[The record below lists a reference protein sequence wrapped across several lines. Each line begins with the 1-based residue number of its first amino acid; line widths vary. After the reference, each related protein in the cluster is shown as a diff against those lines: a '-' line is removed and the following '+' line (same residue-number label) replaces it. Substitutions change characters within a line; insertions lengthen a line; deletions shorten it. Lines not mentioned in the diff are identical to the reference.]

1 LIFQI
6 LREHIWSDELRNQG
20 RMGIKD
26 FVRER
31 VLTFPITVLFLINLA
46 KKSLQVSLNEFCDT
60 SDLLK
65 VTKQA
70 FSKARK
76 KLSPKT
82 FILLNRKLVQEYY
95 SDNTY
100 STWKGFRVLAVDG
113 SDLQVPQTTDLKKEF
128 GTASNQTGSTLAMA
142 KISYIY
148 DVFNRITLDAQID
161 RYKTSEGELA
171 VRHIEAMKQLQRNM
185 VRDLC
190 LFDRGYPSLWLFF
203 YLIHEQK
210 DFVVRCT
217 RGSCFAKV
225 EEALERGEEDVVI
238 RLYAKDA
245 GKDQVK
251 ALKKNAPFVDRRK
264 DYIDVRIVVVLL
276 STGEKEILITSLLDQ
291 KTYSKDGFKILYNYR
306 WGAEEN
312 YKWHK
317 TGYELENFSGQ
328 TRLAVEQDLFSLVLT
343 ANMSSILIEEAQ
355 VELDEEHQLKA
366 LKHPYKINKRI
377 AIAILKDQLLAG
389 ILNPEVDLEELCA
402 RLKIDLKKNVCP
414 VRPNRKFERRQK
426 SRLKYGRTMRRC
438 I

>member
-1 LIFQI
+1 MIFQS
-6 LREHIWSDELRNQG
+6 LREYIWSDELRNQG

-26 FVRER
+26 FIRER
-31 VLTFPITVLFLINLA
+31 VLIFPVTVLFLINLA
-46 KKSLQVSLNEFCDT
+46 KKSLQVSLNEFCDA
-60 SDLLK
+60 SDLLQ

-76 KLSPKT
+76 KLSSKT
-82 FILLNRKLVQEYY
+82 FILLNRKLVEEYY

-100 STWKGFRVLAVDG
+100 STWKGFRLLAVDG
-113 SDLQVPQTTDLKKEF
+113 SDLQVPQTDNIKEEF
-128 GTASNQTGSTLAMA
+128 GTAKNQTGSTLAMT

-161 RYKTSEGELA
+161 RCKTSEGELA
-171 VRHIEAMKQLQRNM
+171 VRHIEAMRQLRGDKI
-185 VRDLC
+185 RDLC

-203 YLIHEQK
+203 YLIHAEK

-217 RGSCFAKV
+217 LSSCFAKV
-225 EEALERGEEDVVI
+225 QEALERGEEDVVI

-245 GKDQVK
+245 SKDQVK

-276 STGEKEILITSLLDQ
+276 STGEKELLITSLLDQ
-291 KTYSKDGFKILYNYR
+291 KTCSKNEFKILYNYR

-328 TRLAVEQDLFSLVLT
+328 TRLAIEQDLFSLVFT
-343 ANMSSILIEEAQ
+343 ANMVSILIEEAQ
-355 VELDEEHQLKA
+355 IELDEEQKLKA
-366 LKHPYKINKRI
+366 LKYSYKINKRI

-389 ILNPEVDLEELCA
+389 ILNPEVNMEELCA

-414 VRPNRKFERRQK
+414 VRPNRKFERPQK
-426 SRLKYGRTMRRC
+426 ARRKYGCTMRRC